1 MMFLNQFRD
10 FMILV
15 LIAAAVISGII
26 GEPSDTIAIAVI
38 VILNAVIG
46 FIQEYRA
53 EKAMAALKKMSA
65 PTATVIRDGIHA
77 GIPASE
83 IVPGDIV
90 LLDAGSFVPADMR
103 LIETAQ
109 LRLEEAA
116 LTGES
121 VPVDKHTGALQDET
135 MPLGDR
141 KNMAYKGT
149 MVAYGRGSGI
159 VVATGMDTE
168 LGRIAKMLQEEEE
181 VKTPPSEK
189 TCRIRPAS
197 RSCDSCHMRRCFQ
210 YRSFQGRAAYCHVPH
225 RNIPCCC
232 RNT

>member
-1 MMFLNQFRD
+1 MHWHQKKTNEIIEVMNSSVNGLSSEEAQKRLAEYGPNELKEKEKRTLFMMFLDQFRD

-53 EKAMAALKKMSA
+53 EKAMAALKRMSA
-65 PTATVIRDGIHA
+65 PMATVIRGGTHA

-103 LIETAQ
+103 LVETAQ
-109 LRLEEAA
+109 LRVEEAA

-121 VPVDKHTGALQDET
+121 VPVDKHTGTLQDET
-135 MPLGDR
+135 IPLGDR

-159 VVATGMDTE
+159 VTATGMDTE
-168 LGRIAKMLQEEEE
+168 LGRIAKML
-181 VKTPPSEK
+181 
-189 TCRIRPAS
+189 
-197 RSCDSCHMRRCFQ
+197 
-210 YRSFQGRAAYCHVPH
+210 
-225 RNIPCCC
+225 
-232 RNT
+232 